1 MKMKKTSEE
10 RKISITINE
19 SVVELDRKLDAR
31 PEIRKTFIIIQT
43 KKRNS

>member
-19 SVVELDRKLDAR
+19 SVVKLDRKLDVM
-31 PEIRKTFIIIQT
+31 PQTRKTFIII
-43 KKRNS
+43 